1 MYIKL
6 MCFIYSDYNNIAAVL
21 GVIIGSAT
29 DILVMYVYSKSSWS
43 QYRVAEDIAITFLP
57 VNYARG

>member
-6 MCFIYSDYNNIAAVL
+6 MCFIYSDYNNIAAVF

-29 DILVMYVYSKSSWS
+29 DILVMY
-43 QYRVAEDIAITFLP
+43 IAKAPGHNIGLLKT
-57 VNYARG
+57 